1 MRCSRAS
8 DSSTLPG
15 CGLGER
21 GTLAPVPLQ
30 LLQIRTLMEILV
42 GRLREAREDER
53 GMTTETVI
61 ITAALAALALAVTI
75 IIVTKVTNKAESI
88 PTD

>member
-1 MRCSRAS
+1 
-8 DSSTLPG
+8 
-15 CGLGER
+15 LGER
-21 GTLAPVPLQ
+21 GTLARVSLQ

-42 GRLREAREDER
+42 GRLREARDDDR